1 MRLEHEYVAE
11 KLNGEVAEFRPVTE
25 STKFELVINLKT
37 AKVLA
42 LTIPPGTRPGEQADQ
57 IRRGECQMSS
67 DNWIEIEKKT

>member
-42 LTIPPGTRPGEQADQ
+42 LTIPPEVLARANRL
-57 IRRGECQMSS
+57 I
-67 DNWIEIEKKT
+67 K